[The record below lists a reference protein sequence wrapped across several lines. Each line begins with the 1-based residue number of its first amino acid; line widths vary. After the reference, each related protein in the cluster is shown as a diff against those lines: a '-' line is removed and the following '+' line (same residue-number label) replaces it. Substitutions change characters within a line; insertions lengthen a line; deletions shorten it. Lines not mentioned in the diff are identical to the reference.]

1 MGRDRSVRIALLVVV
16 DLLGTAGAL
25 VLAAS
30 GRFGNGVGSWRLL
43 AVDDP
48 ALVFVGLLVVVP
60 LVFGTLGLYRPSS
73 RWTQLGELR
82 GVLRGVVGLAITLLV
97 LIVVFDLDTL
107 SRVVL
112 GLFLIL
118 ELLVVSFVR
127 VVWQRLAR
135 RLRRSRSDPQR
146 LLVVGWSDA
155 GADLTEA
162 VGAEADLAIEVI
174 GYLGDDQ
181 DLGLAHLGGVEDLER
196 VLTSEVVDEVML
208 LGNAVGWN
216 RVGTLAAVCA
226 EQGKAVRIP
235 LRDMGAT
242 LQHGEVEYIG
252 GRPILSVSPAPE
264 RALELFV
271 KRLIDVIGALVLGLA
286 SLVVLVFV
294 VPVGLLVHGRP
305 VLFSQERMGRNGR
318 RFMLRKLRS
327 MRPNADAEKAE
338 LLDQNEREG
347 PAFKMDRDPRITSW
361 GRFLRRTSL
370 DELPQ
375 LWNVLRGD
383 MSLVGPRPPLPDEV
397 VAYDA
402 WHRRRLA
409 MKPGITGLWQV
420 SARQDPSFDRWV
432 EIDIDYIER
441 WSLGLDLVIL
451 LRTIPAVLALG
462 GR

>member
-1 MGRDRSVRIALLVVV
+1 MGRDRAVRVALLVVV

-25 VLAAS
+25 VLAALI
-30 GRFGNGVGSWRLL
+30 RFGDGAGSWRLL

-48 ALVFVGLLVVVP
+48 PLVFVGLLVTVP
-60 LVFGTLGLYRPSS
+60 LVFGTLGLYRPSA

-82 GVLRGVVGLAITLLV
+82 DVLRGVVVLGVTLLV
-97 LIVVFDLDTL
+97 LVVAFDLDTL

-112 GLFLIL
+112 GLFVVL
-118 ELLVVSFVR
+118 ELLVVSLVR
-127 VVWQRLAR
+127 VVWHRLTR

-146 LLVVGWSDA
+146 LLIVGWSDA
-155 GADLTEA
+155 GADLTQA
-162 VGAEADLAIEVI
+162 VAAEADLAIRVI
-174 GYLGDDQ
+174 GYLGDEDHV
-181 DLGLAHLGGVEDLER
+181 DLPRLGGVDDLAH
-196 VLTSEVVDEVML
+196 VLATEVVDEVML

-216 RVGTLAAVCA
+216 RVGSLAAVCA

-271 KRLIDVIGALVLGLA
+271 KRLLDVVGALSVGLVA
-286 SLVVLVFV
+286 LVVLLVI
-294 VPVGLLVHGRP
+294 VPIGLVGHGRP
-305 VLFSQERMGRNGR
+305 VLFSQERVGRNGR
-318 RFMLRKLRS
+318 RFMLHKLRS
-327 MRPNADAEKAE
+327 MHPDADTEKAE

-347 PAFKMDRDPRITSW
+347 PAFKMEHDPRITPW